1 MASLAGMDPGQ
12 QSAEARGMDLE
23 AWLRPGWRRRLA
35 LALAV
40 LLAALLTT
48 LQFREFG
55 FRRQDTGF
63 PYERLFVDRLIGFT
77 LWVAIAGPAFQ
88 VARWLH
94 RLARPVWISP
104 LLQLTLGLCVSY
116 GMVLVDNEVWQ
127 RVMEPALDWRG
138 PGRGF
143 GGERGSA
150 GPGRE
155 EPRDATVS
163 AQGPVGELAGEAPTA
178 GAGLPLGGDRQ
189 TRPAGPGPAPDAA
202 RPPIERL
209 PGDSEGRER
218 SGERRGPWERR
229 GTAYWAMR
237 LPREFTVYAALL
249 GLAAA
254 SAAFLERRV
263 AERRSAELALSSARL
278 EGELLRARLESVGQR
293 LQPHFLFNAL
303 HAVGGLVRAERQ
315 EAALGALSDLASLLR
330 LSLEHGARPAIPLGL
345 ELDLI
350 ERYLAFEGRR
360 FGERLEVEVD
370 VPADCL
376 VAQVPSLALLPIVE
390 NAIKHG
396 VAQRSSGGR
405 IVISA
410 ARQGGRLRLVV
421 LETPRASAPSGE
433 PTEAAAGAGPS
444 LKLGLDLV
452 RERLALLYG
461 QRGQLSV
468 EQPSEGGSRVT
479 LEFDFE
485 SPEESDGRS

>member
-1 MASLAGMDPGQ
+1 MDPGQ
-12 QSAEARGMDLE
+12 QSADARGMDLE

-55 FRRQDTGF
+55 FRRQEMGF

-104 LLQLTLGLCVSY
+104 LLQLSLGLFVSY

-127 RVMEPALDWRG
+127 RVMEPALDWRF

-143 GGERGSA
+143 SGERGFPAS
-150 GPGRE
+150 GPEQPRGTPLPGEVAE
-155 EPRDATVS
+155 ESR
-163 AQGPVGELAGEAPTA
+163 AQGPGQAPDTA
-178 GAGLPLGGDRQ
+178 RVPFER
-189 TRPAGPGPAPDAA
+189 RPADP
-202 RPPIERL
+202 
-209 PGDSEGRER
+209 EGRER
-218 SGERRGPWERR
+218 TGERRGPWERR
-229 GTAYWAMR
+229 GPAYWAMR
-237 LPREFTVYAALL
+237 LPREFAVYAALL

-263 AERRSAELALSSARL
+263 AERRSAELALASARL

-315 EAALGALSDLASLLR
+315 DAALGALSDLASLLR

-376 VAQVPSLALLPIVE
+376 VAQVPSLALLPIAE

-396 VAQRSSGGR
+396 VARRSSGGR
-405 IVISA
+405 IAISA
-410 ARQGGRLRLVV
+410 TRQGGRLRLVV
-421 LETPRASAPSGE
+421 QEAPRAPVAHSEPS
-433 PTEAAAGAGPS
+433 EAAVGAGPS

-468 EQPSEGGSRVT
+468 EQSAEGGSRVT

-485 SPEESDGRS
+485 SAEENDGRG